1 MNKNNK
7 AKFPTNR
14 RSFLGGIAY
23 LGGTLL
29 TGCNK
34 KTKTEGP
41 FSGKELNVFVY
52 AGGHEQTMRKVF
64 VPRFG

>member
-7 AKFPTNR
+7 AKFSTNR

-34 KTKTEGP
+34 KTEGP
-41 FSGKELNVFVY
+41 FSGKNLMYLFMPEGMNKQCEKYLY
-52 AGGHEQTMRKVF
+52 QDLRI
-64 VPRFG
+64 